1 MRRKMRWPGL
11 WLVVPLYVSMMVFG
25 LTGWGPFPAFPWF
38 LLWLALGTA
47 LRVVVPYLRSY
58 LESAAADPEGGLFA
72 GLVFDWRYLY
82 MFLAPILEFGVAFLT
97 IDGLWQAAW
106 GWQFIPTVML
116 AYSGTDLARETIRI
130 VRAAAKALGPS
141 SV

>member
-1 MRRKMRWPGL
+1 MKWFVRRLRVFVVILSVIGL
-11 WLVVPLYVSMMVFG
+11 LFLAA
-25 LTGWGPFPAFPWF
+25 WGPFPAFPHF
-38 LLWLALGTA
+38 LWWLALGTA

-58 LESAAADPEGGLFA
+58 LESAAADPEKVGLFV
-72 GLVFDWRYLY
+72 GLDFDWRYLY